1 MGLAAL
7 RRSLA
12 WWTALPLLTG
22 LPAAAWAQE
31 APAEAP
37 ATPDQIVEFSA
48 DQVAYDS
55 DADIVSA
62 TGEVRMNREGNYLA
76 ADEVVWNR
84 KTGEVRANGN
94 VVVMTPQGDKLIG
107 GPVVLTDTLRD
118 GTIQNL
124 LVVLDTGGRIA
135 ATRGTR
141 TGEIITLENAIYS
154 PCPVTTRSGC
164 PKNPSWAITAARVI
178 QDPSRHQVRFQ
189 GGRLRLFGIDLPLL
203 PIFSISTETAGAT
216 GWLVPDFSYSTR
228 KGLEV
233 AVPYHWQMGTN
244 RDLTLTP
251 HVYTGVLPAIEA
263 KYRELNSLGAFQL
276 SGFLTYGK
284 IDNPDPNAT
293 STGNRHDFRGYFEGN
308 GKLQLDPVWSITTSL
323 RVASDKTVTQRY
335 DITYDDRLRN
345 FVNAERIDPD
355 SYISIAGWAFEGL
368 RVDDVQKQIP
378 IALPAIDARFRL
390 EDIAGGKVELEGN
403 SLSIIRI
410 EGQDTQ
416 RAFLSARW
424 DRRFLTPLGQELTL
438 TAYGRGD
445 VYHTDDADETTVDIY
460 RGTDGWHTRAIGALA
475 ADMKWPFVGP
485 AFGGIQR
492 VVPRVQ
498 LVLTPATPN
507 LDIPNEDARAIDLE
521 DSNLFALNRFPGY
534 DRWEDGS
541 RITYGLDWSLDRP
554 NLSITSNI
562 GQSYRIVSRPAIFP
576 EGTGLTDQL
585 SDIVGRTRIRY
596 GRLIDITHRF
606 RLDKNN
612 LALRRSELDLT
623 VGTDQTYVQVGY
635 LRLDRNID
643 PTIEDLRDK
652 EELRLAG
659 RVLFHRYWS
668 IFGATVLDLTDKS
681 EDPLSIAD
689 GFAPVRH
696 RLGILYEDDCLEL
709 GLTWRRDYERIGSF
723 RKGSTFALHFSLKGL
738 GR

>member
-1 MGLAAL
+1 LQKTF
-7 RRSLA
+7 A
-12 WWTALPLLTG
+12 WWTALPVVLA
-22 LPAAAWAQE
+22 LPAAAEAQE
-31 APAEAP
+31 VPPPASSVPAAPPEII
-37 ATPDQIVEFSA
+37 DFSA
-48 DQVAYDS
+48 DQVTYDS
-55 DADIVSA
+55 NADVVTAS
-62 TGEVRMNREGNYLA
+62 GEVRMSRDGNYLA
-76 ADEVVWNR
+76 ADEVTWNR
-84 KTGEVRANGN
+84 KSGEVRANGN
-94 VVVMTPQGDKLIG
+94 VVVVTPEGDKLVG
-107 GPVVLTDTLRD
+107 EDVVLTDTLRD
-118 GTIQNL
+118 GAVENL
-124 LVVLDTGGRIA
+124 LVVLDSGGRIA

-141 TGEIITLENAIYS
+141 SGKVITLENAVYS
-154 PCPVTTRSGC
+154 PCPVTTDTGC

-178 QDPSRHQVRFQ
+178 DDPVHQKIRFQ
-189 GGRLRLFGIDLPLL
+189 GGRFRLFGVELPLL
-203 PIFSISTETAGAT
+203 PIFSVGTGHGGAT
-216 GWLVPDFSYSTR
+216 GWLVPDFSISTR
-228 KGLEV
+228 KGFEI
-233 AVPYHWQMGTN
+233 AAPYHWQIGPN
-244 RDLTLTP
+244 RDLTVTP

-263 KYRELNSLGAFQL
+263 KYRDLSSLGAFQL
-276 SGFLTYGK
+276 GGFLTYGK
-284 IDNPDPNAT
+284 IDDPDPNAT
-293 STGNRHDFRGYFEGN
+293 SSGNHHDLRGYFEGN
-308 GKLQLDPVWSITTSL
+308 GKFQLDPVWSITSSL
-323 RVASDKTVTQRY
+323 RVATDKTVNQRY

-345 FVNAERIDPD
+345 FVNAERIDAR

-390 EDIAGGKVELEGN
+390 DDIAGGKVELQGN

-416 RAFLSARW
+416 RAFLSGRW
-424 DRRFLTPLGQELTL
+424 DRRFLTPMGQEVTL

-445 VYHTDDADETTVDIY
+445 IYHTDDAEDTTVDIY

-475 ADMKWPFVGP
+475 ADVKWPFVGP

-492 VVPRVQ
+492 LVPRVQ
-498 LVLTPATPN
+498 LVLTPPTPN

-541 RITYGLDWSLDRP
+541 RITYGLDWSLERP

-562 GQSYRIVSRPAIFP
+562 GQSYRIASRPAIFP

-585 SDIVGRTRIRY
+585 SDIVGRTRVRY
-596 GRLIDITHRF
+596 GRLIDLTHRF
-606 RLDKNN
+606 RLDKKN

-623 VGTDQTYVQVGY
+623 VGTDQTYVQLGY
-635 LRLDRNID
+635 LRLNRNID

-659 RVLFHRYWS
+659 RVKFRRYWS

-689 GFAPVRH
+689 GFTPVRH
-696 RLGILYEDDCLEL
+696 RLGFLYEDDCLEL
-709 GLTWRRDYERIGSF
+709 GLTWRRDYERIGTF
-723 RKGSTFALHFSLKGL
+723 RKGSTFALHLSLKGL